1 METDLKPDDSS
12 RESPGQ
18 REANLLRLKLKLVEE
33 QRQAAKEKAFKAIE
47 DAKWDRIKKERARK
61 KRLRETRGKG

>member
-1 METDLKPDDSS
+1 MTPEKKSSDSA
-12 RESPGQ
+12 GQ
-18 REANLLRLKLKLVEE
+18 REANLLRLQMKLVEE

-61 KRLRETRGKG
+61 KRLRETHGKG